1 MADRCIRSIPYASGY
16 CCQFGNREV
25 AVLVDPMKLIK
36 FSLFGVYS
44 HLFEDTDDGAAAAI
58 DGVLGAI

>member
-1 MADRCIRSIPYASGY
+1 
-16 CCQFGNREV
+16 
-25 AVLVDPMKLIK
+25 MKLIK
-36 FSLFGVYS
+36 FTPFGVYS